1 MGDLYYQSID
11 SLLGNRVMVIGQ
23 NVATVQ
29 RVSRYCIDRGAEVFP
44 YYGLPSDEEVA
55 LFDPEVSVLCLPLPE
70 DFIKQ
75 IDRPYIF
82 WSEEKL
88 IDFSL
93 VSDQKAVKSS
103 LQNILQ
109 LN

>member
-1 MGDLYYQSID
+1 MGDYYQSID

-29 RVSRYCIDRGAEVFP
+29 RVSRYYLDQGAEVFP
-44 YYGLPSDEEVA
+44 YYGTPLEEEVT
-55 LFDPEVSVLCLPLPE
+55 LFDPEVLVLCLPLPE
-70 DFIKQ
+70 SFIKQ
-75 IDRPYIF
+75 IDRPYIL
-82 WSEEKL
+82 WSEEQL
-88 IDFSL
+88 IVDLSL
-93 VSDQKAVKSS
+93 VSGQKAVKSS